1 MSTKEVTLPVKELG
15 RTIEATLPVK
25 EPGREN
31 DDARS
36 ASAAARRLATLGS
49 YFTVLVYLAF
59 CLAPLLFMVL
69 ASLKSDVEIFD
80 PKALFVFTPTFANYQ
95 EVLTGATG
103 AAQAA
108 GSYMGASTGP
118 RALLAS
124 AVITII
130 STGLAIIFGSAAA
143 YGLAR
148 YPFRG
153 NRDLAFFI
161 LSTRMAPPIA
171 FVLPMFLVFKALNL
185 LDTYFVLIIVYTG
198 MNLSFVVWL
207 LRGFFEEIPLELE
220 QSALLDGYGRF
231 DVFRKIAL
239 PLAKPG
245 IIAAAIFSA
254 IFAWNEFLFA
264 AILTADRVRTLPVA
278 ITGFST
284 SMGIRWGAFMAT
296 AAVGV
301 IPIFILTVLL
311 QRHLV
316 RGLTFGAV
324 K

>member
-1 MSTKEVTLPVKELG
+1 MTMREVALKSGTEGPAVEVAPAG
-15 RTIEATLPVK
+15 A
-25 EPGREN
+25 
-31 DDARS
+31 
-36 ASAAARRLATLGS
+36 AAARSLVAIACYLA
-49 YFTVLVYLAF
+49 VLVYLTF

-69 ASLKSDVEIFD
+69 ASLKSDLEIFD
-80 PKALFVFTPTFANYQ
+80 PDALFVFTPTLANYQ
-95 EVLTGATG
+95 EVLTGSTG
-103 AAQAA
+103 EAQAQ

-124 AVITII
+124 AIVTIV
-130 STGLAIIFGSAAA
+130 STALAIVFGSAAA

-148 YPFRG
+148 YRFTG
-153 NRDLAFFI
+153 SRDIAFFI

-198 MNLSFVVWL
+198 MNMSFVVWL
-207 LRGFFEEIPLELE
+207 LRGFFEEIPAELE
-220 QSALLDGYGRF
+220 ESALLDGYGRLR
-231 DVFRKIAL
+231 VFWKIAL

-245 IIAAAIFSA
+245 IVAAAIFSA

-264 AILTADRVRTLPVA
+264 AILTADHVRTLPVA

-296 AAVGV
+296 ATVGIV
-301 IPIFILTVLL
+301 PIFILTVLL

>member
-1 MSTKEVTLPVKELG
+1 MTARELALNANARDDTVEGAKERV
-15 RTIEATLPVK
+15 
-25 EPGREN
+25 
-31 DDARS
+31 
-36 ASAAARRLATLGS
+36 AAARRLVTVGS
-49 YFTVLVYLAF
+49 YVAVLVYLAF
-59 CLAPLLFMVL
+59 CLAPLVFMVL
-69 ASLKSDVEIFD
+69 ASLKSDVDIFD
-80 PKALFVFTPTFANYQ
+80 PHALFRFTPTIANYQ
-95 EVLTGATG
+95 EVLTGSTG

-124 AVITII
+124 AIVTIV
-130 STGLAIIFGSAAA
+130 STVLAIVFGSAAA

-153 NRDLAFFI
+153 SRDLAFFI

-171 FVLPMFLVFKALNL
+171 FVLPMFLVFKMLHL

-198 MNLSFVVWL
+198 MNMSFVVWL
-207 LRGFFEEIPLELE
+207 LRGFFQEIPMELE
-220 QSALLDGYGRF
+220 ESALLDGYGRL

-264 AILTADRVRTLPVA
+264 AILTADNVRTLPVA

>member
-1 MSTKEVTLPVKELG
+1 MTARELALEAPAPDQAFASAKGPV
-15 RTIEATLPVK
+15 
-25 EPGREN
+25 
-31 DDARS
+31 
-36 ASAAARRLATLGS
+36 AAARRLVTIGS
-49 YFTVLVYLAF
+49 YLAVLVYLAF
-59 CLAPLLFMVL
+59 CLAPLVFMVL
-69 ASLKSDVEIFD
+69 ASLKSDVDIFD
-80 PKALFVFTPTFANYQ
+80 PHALFRFTPTLANYQ
-95 EVLTGATG
+95 EVLTGSTG

-124 AVITII
+124 AIVTIV
-130 STGLAIIFGSAAA
+130 STLLAIVFGSAAA

-148 YPFRG
+148 YSFRG
-153 NRDLAFFI
+153 SRDLAFFI

-198 MNLSFVVWL
+198 MNMSFVVWL
-207 LRGFFEEIPLELE
+207 LRGFFQEIPMELE
-220 QSALLDGYGRF
+220 ESALLDGYGRL

-264 AILTADRVRTLPVA
+264 AILTADNVRTLPVA

>member
-1 MSTKEVTLPVKELG
+1 MTTRNLTLGANVRNLAVEVAPAV
-15 RTIEATLPVK
+15 IAV
-25 EPGREN
+25 
-31 DDARS
+31 
-36 ASAAARRLATLGS
+36 ARRLG
-49 YFTVLVYLAF
+49 TVALYLAVLIYLIF

-80 PKALFVFTPTFANYQ
+80 PKALFSFTPTLVNYQ
-95 EVLTGATG
+95 EVLTGSTG

-108 GSYMGASTGP
+108 ASYMGASTGP

-124 AVITII
+124 AVVTII
-130 STGLAIIFGSAAA
+130 STALAIIFGSAAA

-153 NRDLAFFI
+153 SRDLAFFI

-198 MNLSFVVWL
+198 MNMSFVVWL
-207 LRGFFEEIPLELE
+207 LRGFFQEIPIELE
-220 QSALLDGYGRF
+220 QSALLDGYGRL

-264 AILTADRVRTLPVA
+264 AILTADHVRTLPVA

-296 AAVGV
+296 AAVGI

>member
-1 MSTKEVTLPVKELG
+1 MTARSVTLAA
-15 RTIEATLPVK
+15 EAAS
-25 EPGREN
+25 RE
-31 DDARS
+31 DAEARGGP
-36 ASAAARRLATLGS
+36 AAARRLVVIAS
-49 YFTVLVYLAF
+49 YLAVLVYLAF

-69 ASLKSDVEIFD
+69 ASLKSDIEIFD
-80 PKALFVFTPTFANYQ
+80 PKALFNFTPTFTNYQ
-95 EVLTGATG
+95 EVLTGSTG

-124 AVITII
+124 AIVTII
-130 STGLAIIFGSAAA
+130 STALAIVFGSAAA

-148 YPFRG
+148 YSFRG
-153 NRDLAFFI
+153 KRDLAFFI

-171 FVLPMFLVFKALNL
+171 FVLPMFLVFKALDL

-198 MNLSFVVWL
+198 MNMSFVVWL
-207 LRGFFEEIPLELE
+207 LRGFFEEIPVELE
-220 QSALLDGYGRF
+220 QSALLDGYGRL
-231 DVFRKIAL
+231 DVFRRIAL

-264 AILTADRVRTLPVA
+264 AILTADHVRTLPVA

-296 AAVGV
+296 AAVGI

>member
-1 MSTKEVTLPVKELG
+1 VTTQPLVL
-15 RTIEATLPVK
+15 
-25 EPGREN
+25 
-31 DDARS
+31 DDATETALEHPWTS
-36 ASAAARRLATLGS
+36 AQAVRRTSLGHSLGVGAS
-49 YFTVLVYLAF
+49 YVAVFVYIVF
-59 CLAPLLFMVL
+59 CLGPILFMVL
-69 ASLKSDVEIFD
+69 ASLKTDVEIFD
-80 PKALFVFTPTFANYQ
+80 PDKLFAFQPISANYE
-95 EVLTGATG
+95 EVLTGNTG
-103 AAQAA
+103 AAQAV

-118 RALLAS
+118 KALLAS
-124 AVITII
+124 AVVTAA
-130 STGLAIIFGSAAA
+130 STVFALAFGAAAA

-148 YPFRG
+148 YRFKG

-171 FVLPMFLVFKALNL
+171 FVVPMYLLFKTFNL

-207 LRGFFEEIPLELE
+207 LRGFFLEIPIELE
-220 QSALLDGYGRF
+220 ESALLDGYGRLE
-231 DVFRKIAL
+231 VFRRIAL
-239 PLAKPG
+239 PLVKPG
-245 IIAAAIFSA
+245 IIAAGIFSA

-264 AILTADRVRTLPVA
+264 AILTADNVRTVPVA

-296 AAVGV
+296 AAVA
-301 IPIFILTVLL
+301 ILPIFVLTIVL
-311 QRHLV
+311 QRQLV

>member
-1 MSTKEVTLPVKELG
+1 MAMRDVALGEEGATQAVEVAPARAGAAKGLVVIIASYLG
-15 RTIEATLPVK
+15 V
-25 EPGREN
+25 
-31 DDARS
+31 
-36 ASAAARRLATLGS
+36 LA
-49 YFTVLVYLAF
+49 YLAF

-80 PKALFVFTPTFANYQ
+80 PKALFNFTPTLVNYQ
-95 EVLTGATG
+95 EVLTGTTG
-103 AAQAA
+103 AAQAEA
-108 GSYMGASTGP
+108 SYMGASTGP

-124 AVITII
+124 AIVTIV
-130 STGLAIIFGSAAA
+130 STVLAIVFGSAAA

-153 NRDLAFFI
+153 SRDLAFFI

-198 MNLSFVVWL
+198 MNMSFVVWL
-207 LRGFFEEIPLELE
+207 LRGFFQEIPTELE
-220 QSALLDGYGRF
+220 ESALLDGYGRI
-231 DVFRKIAL
+231 DVFRRIAL

-264 AILTADRVRTLPVA
+264 AILTADYVRTLPVA

-284 SMGIRWGAFMAT
+284 SMGIRWGVFMAT

-301 IPIFILTVLL
+301 IPIFVLTLLL

>member
-1 MSTKEVTLPVKELG
+1 MTLRDMAL
-15 RTIEATLPVK
+15 EAEAGSPAVEAATA
-25 EPGREN
+25 G
-31 DDARS
+31 
-36 ASAAARRLATLGS
+36 AAAAKSLVGIACYLA
-49 YFTVLVYLAF
+49 VLVYLAF

-80 PKALFVFTPTFANYQ
+80 PDALFVFTPTLANYQ
-95 EVLTGATG
+95 EVLTGSTG
-103 AAQAA
+103 DAQAQ

-124 AVITII
+124 AIVTIV
-130 STGLAIIFGSAAA
+130 STVLAIVFGSAAA

-148 YPFRG
+148 YRFTG
-153 NRDLAFFI
+153 SRDLAFFI

-171 FVLPMFLVFKALNL
+171 FVLPMFLVFKTFNL

-198 MNLSFVVWL
+198 MNMSFVVWL
-207 LRGFFEEIPLELE
+207 LRGFFEEIPAELE
-220 QSALLDGYGRF
+220 ESALLDGYGRLE
-231 DVFRKIAL
+231 VFRKIAL

-264 AILTADRVRTLPVA
+264 AILTADHVRTLPVA

-296 AAVGV
+296 ATVGL

>member
-1 MSTKEVTLPVKELG
+1 MATRELTLDTAPRDEVLEQTST
-15 RTIEATLPVK
+15 RAAT
-25 EPGREN
+25 
-31 DDARS
+31 
-36 ASAAARRLATLGS
+36 ARRLVTTAS
-49 YFTVLVYLAF
+49 YIAVLTYLAF

-80 PKALFVFTPTFANYQ
+80 PHALLRFTPTFANYQ
-95 EVLTGATG
+95 EVLTGSTG
-103 AAQAA
+103 AAQSA

-124 AVITII
+124 AIVTIA
-130 STGLAIIFGSAAA
+130 STVLAIVFGSAAA

-148 YPFRG
+148 YSFRG
-153 NRDLAFFI
+153 SRDLAFFI

-198 MNLSFVVWL
+198 MNMSFVVWL
-207 LRGFFEEIPLELE
+207 LRGFFQEIPIELE
-220 QSALLDGYGRF
+220 ESALLDGYGRLA
-231 DVFRKIAL
+231 VFRKIAL

-264 AILTADRVRTLPVA
+264 AILTADNVRTLPVA

-296 AAVGV
+296 AAVGI

>member
-1 MSTKEVTLPVKELG
+1 MAMRDVALG
-15 RTIEATLPVK
+15 EGAASQAV
-25 EPGREN
+25 E
-31 DDARS
+31 S
-36 ASAAARRLATLGS
+36 ASVGTGAEKRLVTIASYLG
-49 YFTVLVYLAF
+49 VLTYLAF

-80 PKALFVFTPTFANYQ
+80 PKALFNFTPTLVNYQ

-103 AAQAA
+103 AAQAE

-124 AVITII
+124 AIVTIV
-130 STGLAIIFGSAAA
+130 STLLAIVFGSAAA

-153 NRDLAFFI
+153 SRDLAFFI

-198 MNLSFVVWL
+198 MNMSFVVWL
-207 LRGFFEEIPLELE
+207 LRGFFQEIPTELE
-220 QSALLDGYGRF
+220 ESALLDGYGRV
-231 DVFRKIAL
+231 DVFRRIAL

-264 AILTADRVRTLPVA
+264 AILTADHVRTLPVA

-284 SMGIRWGAFMAT
+284 SMGIRWGVFMAT
-296 AAVGV
+296 AAVGI
-301 IPIFILTVLL
+301 IPIFVLTLLL

>member
-1 MSTKEVTLPVKELG
+1 MTMRGMVL
-15 RTIEATLPVK
+15 EAEAGSPAV
-25 EPGREN
+25 E
-31 DDARS
+31 
-36 ASAAARRLATLGS
+36 AAAGGAAATKGI
-49 YFTVLVYLAF
+49 VAVACYLAVLIYLTF

-80 PKALFVFTPTFANYQ
+80 PDALFVFTPTLANYQ
-95 EVLTGATG
+95 EVLTGSTG
-103 AAQAA
+103 EAQAQ

-124 AVITII
+124 AVVTIV
-130 STGLAIIFGSAAA
+130 STVLAIVFGSAAA

-148 YPFRG
+148 YRFRG
-153 NRDLAFFI
+153 SRDLAFFI

-171 FVLPMFLVFKALNL
+171 FVLPMFLVFKTLNL

-198 MNLSFVVWL
+198 MNMSFVVWL
-207 LRGFFEEIPLELE
+207 LRGFFEEIPAELE
-220 QSALLDGYGRF
+220 ESALLDGYGRLA
-231 DVFRKIAL
+231 VFWKIAL

-264 AILTADRVRTLPVA
+264 AILTADNVRTLPVA

-296 AAVGV
+296 ATVGI

>member
-1 MSTKEVTLPVKELG
+1 MTTRELALDAG
-15 RTIEATLPVK
+15 RPRASVVPD
-25 EPGREN
+25 EPTR
-31 DDARS
+31 
-36 ASAAARRLATLGS
+36 AAAMRRLVTAGCYLAA
-49 YFTVLVYLAF
+49 LVYLVF

-69 ASLKSDVEIFD
+69 ASFKPDVAIFD
-80 PKALFVFTPTFANYQ
+80 PHSLFRFTPTLANYQ
-95 EVLTGATG
+95 EVLTGSTG

-108 GSYMGASTGP
+108 GSYLGASTGP

-124 AVITII
+124 AIVTIV
-130 STGLAIIFGSAAA
+130 STALAIAFGSAAA

-148 YPFRG
+148 YRFRG
-153 NRDLAFFI
+153 SRDLAFFI

-171 FVLPMFLVFKALNL
+171 FVLPMFLVFKTLHL

-198 MNLSFVVWL
+198 MNMSFVVWL
-207 LRGFFEEIPLELE
+207 LRGFFEEIPIELE
-220 QSALLDGYGRF
+220 ESALLDGYGRI

-264 AILTADRVRTLPVA
+264 MILTGDNVRTLPVA

-301 IPIFILTVLL
+301 LPIFILTVLL

>member
-1 MSTKEVTLPVKELG
+1 MRDMAL
-15 RTIEATLPVK
+15 EAEAGSPAV
-25 EPGREN
+25 EA
-31 DDARS
+31 AR
-36 ASAAARRLATLGS
+36 AAAAKSVFAIACYLA
-49 YFTVLVYLAF
+49 VLVYLTF

-80 PKALFVFTPTFANYQ
+80 PDALFVFTPTLANYQ
-95 EVLTGATG
+95 EVLTGSTG
-103 AAQAA
+103 DAQAQ

-124 AVITII
+124 AIVTIV
-130 STGLAIIFGSAAA
+130 STVLAIVFGSAAA

-148 YPFRG
+148 YRFTG
-153 NRDLAFFI
+153 SRDLAFFI

-198 MNLSFVVWL
+198 MNMSFVVWL
-207 LRGFFEEIPLELE
+207 LRGFFEEIPAELE
-220 QSALLDGYGRF
+220 ESALLDGYGRLE
-231 DVFRKIAL
+231 VFRKIAL

-264 AILTADRVRTLPVA
+264 AILTADNVRTLPVA

-296 AAVGV
+296 ATVGV

>member
-1 MSTKEVTLPVKELG
+1 MST
-15 RTIEATLPVK
+15 RNATVAA
-25 EPGREN
+25 
-31 DDARS
+31 DAADHGSAESRS
-36 ASAAARRLATLGS
+36 SAAAARRLIAIAS
-49 YFTVLVYLAF
+49 YLAVFVYLAF
-59 CLAPLLFMVL
+59 CLLPLLFMVM
-69 ASLKSDVEIFD
+69 ASVKSDVDIFD
-80 PKALFVFTPTFANYQ
+80 PKALFHFTPTFANYQ
-95 EVLTGATG
+95 EVLTGSTG

-124 AVITII
+124 AAVTIV
-130 STGLAIIFGSAAA
+130 STVLAIVFGSAAA

-148 YPFRG
+148 YSFRG

-171 FVLPMFLVFKALNL
+171 FVLPMFLVFRTLHV

-198 MNLSFVVWL
+198 MNMSFVVWL
-207 LRGFFEEIPLELE
+207 LRGFFAEIPIELE
-220 QSALLDGYGRF
+220 QSALLDGYGRL
-231 DVFRKIAL
+231 DVFRRIAL
-239 PLAKPG
+239 PLARPG

-264 AILTADRVRTLPVA
+264 AILTSDHVRTLPVA

-296 AAVGV
+296 ATVAV
-301 IPIFILTVLL
+301 IPIFILTVVL

>member
-1 MSTKEVTLPVKELG
+1 MTMRDAALAP
-15 RTIEATLPVK
+15 EAGSQALEEAPA
-25 EPGREN
+25 G
-31 DDARS
+31 AG
-36 ASAAARRLATLGS
+36 AARRLVAIACYLA
-49 YFTVLVYLAF
+49 VLVYLAF

-80 PKALFVFTPTFANYQ
+80 PEALFVFTPTLANYQ
-95 EVLTGATG
+95 EVLTGSTG
-103 AAQAA
+103 EAQAE

-124 AVITII
+124 AIVTIV
-130 STGLAIIFGSAAA
+130 STVLAIVFGSAAA

-148 YPFRG
+148 YRFKG
-153 NRDLAFFI
+153 SRDLAFFI

-198 MNLSFVVWL
+198 MNMSFVVWL
-207 LRGFFEEIPLELE
+207 LRGFFEEIPAELE
-220 QSALLDGYGRF
+220 ESALLDGYGRLE
-231 DVFRKIAL
+231 VFRRIAL

-264 AILTADRVRTLPVA
+264 AILTADNVRTLPVA

-296 AAVGV
+296 AAVGIV
-301 IPIFILTVLL
+301 PIFILTVLL

>member
-1 MSTKEVTLPVKELG
+1 M
-15 RTIEATLPVK
+15 
-25 EPGREN
+25 
-31 DDARS
+31 
-36 ASAAARRLATLGS
+36 
-49 YFTVLVYLAF
+49 LVYLAF

-80 PKALFVFTPTFANYQ
+80 PHALFRFSPTLANYQ
-95 EVLTGATG
+95 EVLTGSTG

-124 AVITII
+124 AIVTIV
-130 STGLAIIFGSAAA
+130 STALAIVFGSAAA

-148 YPFRG
+148 YRFRG
-153 NRDLAFFI
+153 SRDLAFFI

-171 FVLPMFLVFKALNL
+171 FVLPMFLVFKALHL

-198 MNLSFVVWL
+198 MNMSFVVWL
-207 LRGFFEEIPLELE
+207 LRGFFQEIPMELE
-220 QSALLDGYGRF
+220 QSALLDGYGRL

-264 AILTADRVRTLPVA
+264 AILTADNVRTLPVA

>member
-1 MSTKEVTLPVKELG
+1 MTTRELTLDAAP
-15 RTIEATLPVK
+15 RQQIIEEQPRRVAV
-25 EPGREN
+25 
-31 DDARS
+31 
-36 ASAAARRLATLGS
+36 ARRLVVTGS
-49 YFTVLVYLAF
+49 YIAVLVYLAF

-69 ASLKSDVEIFD
+69 ASLKSDVAIFD
-80 PKALFVFTPTFANYQ
+80 PHALFRFTPTFANYQ
-95 EVLTGATG
+95 EVLTGSTG
-103 AAQAA
+103 AAQSAA
-108 GSYMGASTGP
+108 SYMGASTGP

-124 AVITII
+124 AIVTIV
-130 STGLAIIFGSAAA
+130 STALAIVFGSAAA

-148 YPFRG
+148 YSFRG
-153 NRDLAFFI
+153 SRDLAFFI

-198 MNLSFVVWL
+198 MNMSFVVWL
-207 LRGFFEEIPLELE
+207 LRGFFQEIPIELE
-220 QSALLDGYGRF
+220 QSALLDGYGRL

-245 IIAAAIFSA
+245 IIAAVIFSA

-264 AILTADRVRTLPVA
+264 AILTADNVRTLPVA

-296 AAVGV
+296 AAVGIV
-301 IPIFILTVLL
+301 PIFILTVLL

>member
-1 MSTKEVTLPVKELG
+1 MTTRELALDTNG
-15 RTIEATLPVK
+15 PGQVVEAALAP
-25 EPGREN
+25 
-31 DDARS
+31 A
-36 ASAAARRLATLGS
+36 ASARRLVTIGS
-49 YFTVLVYLAF
+49 YLAVLVYLAF

-80 PKALFVFTPTFANYQ
+80 PHALFRFTPTLANYQ
-95 EVLTGATG
+95 EVLTGSTG

-118 RALLAS
+118 RALFAS
-124 AVITII
+124 AVVTII
-130 STGLAIIFGSAAA
+130 STVLAIIFGSAAA

-148 YPFRG
+148 YTFRG
-153 NRDLAFFI
+153 SRDLAFFI

-198 MNLSFVVWL
+198 MNMSFVVWL
-207 LRGFFEEIPLELE
+207 LRGFFQEIPTELE
-220 QSALLDGYGRF
+220 QSALLDGYRRL

-264 AILTADRVRTLPVA
+264 AILTADHVRTLPVA

>member
-1 MSTKEVTLPVKELG
+1 VTARDLTLGEAPAAALERPRTMAQTIRHMST
-15 RTIEATLPVK
+15 RRF
-25 EPGREN
+25 PG
-31 DDARS
+31 AGVS
-36 ASAAARRLATLGS
+36 YVAA
-49 YFTVLVYLAF
+49 FVYILF
-59 CLAPLLFMVL
+59 CLAPILFMVL
-69 ASLKSDVEIFD
+69 ASLKTDVDIFD
-80 PKALFVFTPTFANYQ
+80 PDKLFSFQPISANYE
-95 EVLTGATG
+95 EVLTGNTG
-103 AAQAA
+103 AAQAI

-118 RALLAS
+118 KALLAS
-124 AVITII
+124 AVVTCVSTIFA
-130 STGLAIIFGSAAA
+130 LVFGAAAA

-148 YPFRG
+148 YRFKG

-171 FVLPMFLVFKALNL
+171 FVVPMYLLFKALNL

-207 LRGFFEEIPLELE
+207 LRGFFMEIPIELE
-220 QSALLDGYGRF
+220 ESALLDGYGRLE
-231 DVFRKIAL
+231 VFRRIAL

-245 IIAAAIFSA
+245 IIAAGIFSA

-264 AILTADRVRTLPVA
+264 AILTADTVRTVPVA

-296 AAVGV
+296 AAVA
-301 IPIFILTVLL
+301 ILPIFVLTIVL
-311 QRHLV
+311 QRQLV

>member
-1 MSTKEVTLPVKELG
+1 MTMRDMAL
-15 RTIEATLPVK
+15 EAEAGSPAVEAATA
-25 EPGREN
+25 G
-31 DDARS
+31 
-36 ASAAARRLATLGS
+36 AAAVKSLVAIACYLA
-49 YFTVLVYLAF
+49 VLVYLTF

-80 PKALFVFTPTFANYQ
+80 PDALFVFTPTLANYQ
-95 EVLTGATG
+95 EVLTGSTG
-103 AAQAA
+103 DAQAQ

-124 AVITII
+124 AIVTIV
-130 STGLAIIFGSAAA
+130 STVLAIVFGSAAA

-148 YPFRG
+148 YRFTG
-153 NRDLAFFI
+153 SRDLAFFI

-171 FVLPMFLVFKALNL
+171 FVLPMFLVFKTLNL

-198 MNLSFVVWL
+198 MNMSFVVWL
-207 LRGFFEEIPLELE
+207 LRGFFEEIPAELE
-220 QSALLDGYGRF
+220 ESALLDGYGRLE
-231 DVFRKIAL
+231 VFRKIAL

-264 AILTADRVRTLPVA
+264 AILTADNVRTLPVA

-296 AAVGV
+296 ATVGV

>member
-1 MSTKEVTLPVKELG
+1 MTTRNVTLGTNVRNLAVEVAP
-15 RTIEATLPVK
+15 
-25 EPGREN
+25 
-31 DDARS
+31 
-36 ASAAARRLATLGS
+36 AAIAVARRLGTIAL
-49 YFTVLVYLAF
+49 YLAGLIYLTF

-80 PKALFVFTPTFANYQ
+80 PKALFSFTPTLVNYQ
-95 EVLTGATG
+95 EVLTGSTG

-108 GSYMGASTGP
+108 ASYMGASTGP

-124 AVITII
+124 AVVTII

-153 NRDLAFFI
+153 SRDLAFFI

-171 FVLPMFLVFKALNL
+171 FVLPMFLVFKALNV

-198 MNLSFVVWL
+198 MNMSFVVWL
-207 LRGFFEEIPLELE
+207 LRGFFQEIPIELE
-220 QSALLDGYGRF
+220 QSALLDGYGRL

-264 AILTADRVRTLPVA
+264 AILTADHVRTLPVA

-296 AAVGV
+296 AAVGI

>member
-1 MSTKEVTLPVKELG
+1 M
-15 RTIEATLPVK
+15 
-25 EPGREN
+25 
-31 DDARS
+31 
-36 ASAAARRLATLGS
+36 
-49 YFTVLVYLAF
+49 LVYLTF

-80 PKALFVFTPTFANYQ
+80 PQALFTFTPTLANYQ
-95 EVLTGATG
+95 EVLTGSTG
-103 AAQAA
+103 AAQAQT
-108 GSYMGASTGP
+108 SYMGASTGP

-124 AVITII
+124 AIVTIV
-130 STGLAIIFGSAAA
+130 STVLAIVFGSAAA

-148 YPFRG
+148 YRFRG
-153 NRDLAFFI
+153 SRDLAFFI

-171 FVLPMFLVFKALNL
+171 FVLPMFLVFKALNI
-185 LDTYFVLIIVYTG
+185 LDTYFVLIVVYTG
-198 MNLSFVVWL
+198 MNMSFVVWL
-207 LRGFFEEIPLELE
+207 LRGFFEEIPVELE
-220 QSALLDGYGRF
+220 ESALLDGYGRLE
-231 DVFRKIAL
+231 VFRRIAL

-264 AILTADRVRTLPVA
+264 AILTADNVRTLPVA

-296 AAVGV
+296 ATVGI

>member
-1 MSTKEVTLPVKELG
+1 VVT
-15 RTIEATLPVK
+15 
-25 EPGREN
+25 
-31 DDARS
+31 
-36 ASAAARRLATLGS
+36 RRLVTVACYLG
-49 YFTVLVYLAF
+49 VLVYLTF

-80 PKALFVFTPTFANYQ
+80 PKALFSFTPTLVNYQ
-95 EVLTGATG
+95 EVLTGSTG
-103 AAQAA
+103 AAQAQA
-108 GSYMGASTGP
+108 SYMGASTGP

-124 AVITII
+124 AIVTIV
-130 STGLAIIFGSAAA
+130 STVLAIVFGSAAA
-143 YGLAR
+143 YGFAR

-153 NRDLAFFI
+153 SRNLAFFI

-207 LRGFFEEIPLELE
+207 LRGFFQEIPIELE
-220 QSALLDGYGRF
+220 ESALLDGYGRL
-231 DVFRKIAL
+231 DVFRRIAL

-264 AILTADRVRTLPVA
+264 AILTADNVRTLPVA

-284 SMGIRWGAFMAT
+284 SMGIRWGVFMAT

-301 IPIFILTVLL
+301 VPIFILTVLL

>member
-1 MSTKEVTLPVKELG
+1 MIKDEIQVERRAPAQAEAPQFEGAMARARLAG
-15 RTIEATLPVK
+15 RLAV
-25 EPGREN
+25 
-31 DDARS
+31 
-36 ASAAARRLATLGS
+36 AAAYMAAVS
-49 YFTVLVYLAF
+49 YVAF
-59 CLAPLLFMVL
+59 CLAPILFMVL
-69 ASLKSDVEIFD
+69 ASLKTDVEIFD
-80 PKALFVFTPTFANYQ
+80 PNALFLFHPTAANYE
-95 EVLTGATG
+95 EVLTGRTG

-118 RALLAS
+118 QALLAS
-124 AVITII
+124 LLCTTI
-130 STGLAIIFGSAAA
+130 STVLALVFGATTA

-148 YPFRG
+148 YRFKG
-153 NRDLAFFI
+153 SRDLAFFI

-171 FVLPMFLVFKALNL
+171 FVVPMYLLFKALGL

-207 LRGFFEEIPLELE
+207 LRGFFMEIPIELE
-220 QSALLDGYGRF
+220 ESALLDGYGRL

-245 IIAAAIFSA
+245 IIASGIFSA

-264 AILTADRVRTLPVA
+264 AILTSDTVRTLPVA

-296 AAVGV
+296 ATVAV
-301 IPIFILTVLL
+301 IPIFVLTVFL

>member
-1 MSTKEVTLPVKELG
+1 MMTRNMTL
-15 RTIEATLPVK
+15 EANA
-25 EPGREN
+25 G
-31 DDARS
+31 DRS
-36 ASAAARRLATLGS
+36 GEETSVGAAAARRLVTIAS
-49 YFTVLVYLAF
+49 YLAVLVYLAF

-69 ASLKSDVEIFD
+69 ASFKSDVEIFD
-80 PKALFVFTPTFANYQ
+80 PNALFRFTPTLANYE
-95 EVLTGATG
+95 EVLTGTTG
-103 AAQAA
+103 AAQAE

-124 AVITII
+124 AVVTVI
-130 STGLAIIFGSAAA
+130 STALAIIFGSAAA

-148 YPFRG
+148 YSFKG
-153 NRDLAFFI
+153 SRDLAFFI

-185 LDTYFVLIIVYTG
+185 HDTYFVLIIVYTG

-207 LRGFFEEIPLELE
+207 LRGFFREIPIELE
-220 QSALLDGYGRF
+220 QSALLDGYGRL

-264 AILTADRVRTLPVA
+264 AILTADHVRTLAVA
-278 ITGFST
+278 ISGFST
-284 SMGIRWGAFMAT
+284 SMGVRWGAFLAT
-296 AAVGV
+296 AAVGI
-301 IPIFILTVLL
+301 IPIFVLTVLL

>member
-1 MSTKEVTLPVKELG
+1 MTT
-15 RTIEATLPVK
+15 RNATLGTNVRNLAVEVAP
-25 EPGREN
+25 
-31 DDARS
+31 
-36 ASAAARRLATLGS
+36 AAIAVARRLGTIAL
-49 YFTVLVYLAF
+49 YLAGLIYLTF

-80 PKALFVFTPTFANYQ
+80 PKALFSFTPTLVNYQ
-95 EVLTGATG
+95 EVLTGSTG

-108 GSYMGASTGP
+108 ASYMGASTGP

-124 AVITII
+124 AVVTII
-130 STGLAIIFGSAAA
+130 STALAIIFGSAAA

-153 NRDLAFFI
+153 SRDLAFFI

-198 MNLSFVVWL
+198 MNMSFVVWL
-207 LRGFFEEIPLELE
+207 LRGFFQEIPIELE

-264 AILTADRVRTLPVA
+264 AILTADHVRTLPVA

-296 AAVGV
+296 AAVGI

>member
-1 MSTKEVTLPVKELG
+1 MTMRDIALET
-15 RTIEATLPVK
+15 
-25 EPGREN
+25 
-31 DDARS
+31 DAG
-36 ASAAARRLATLGS
+36 ASAIQAAHVGAVAARRLVTVAS
-49 YFTVLVYLAF
+49 YLAVLVYLTF

-80 PKALFVFTPTFANYQ
+80 PKALFSFTPTLVNYQ
-95 EVLTGATG
+95 EVLTGSTG
-103 AAQAA
+103 AAQAQA
-108 GSYMGASTGP
+108 SYMGASTGP

-124 AVITII
+124 AIVTIV
-130 STGLAIIFGSAAA
+130 STVLAIVFGSAAA

-153 NRDLAFFI
+153 SRNLAFFI

-207 LRGFFEEIPLELE
+207 LRGFFQEIPIELE
-220 QSALLDGYGRF
+220 ESALLDGYGRL
-231 DVFRKIAL
+231 DVFRRIAL

-264 AILTADRVRTLPVA
+264 AILTADNVRTLPVA

-284 SMGIRWGAFMAT
+284 SMGIRWGVFMAT

-301 IPIFILTVLL
+301 VPIFILTVLL

>member
-1 MSTKEVTLPVKELG
+1 MATRERRIAADPRERIIEEAPA
-15 RTIEATLPVK
+15 RTV
-25 EPGREN
+25 
-31 DDARS
+31 
-36 ASAAARRLATLGS
+36 AARRLIAVGS
-49 YFTVLVYLAF
+49 YIAVVIYLAF

-80 PKALFVFTPTFANYQ
+80 PNALFRFTPTLANYQ
-95 EVLTGATG
+95 EGLTGSTG
-103 AAQAA
+103 AAQA
-108 GSYMGASTGP
+108 GSYLGASTGP

-124 AVITII
+124 AVVTIM
-130 STGLAIIFGSAAA
+130 STLLAVVFGSAAA

-148 YPFRG
+148 YSFRG
-153 NRDLAFFI
+153 SRNLAFFV
-161 LSTRMAPPIA
+161 LSKRMAPPIA
-171 FVLPMFLVFKALNL
+171 FVLPMFLVFKAFNL

-198 MNLSFVVWL
+198 MNMSFVVWL
-207 LRGFFEEIPLELE
+207 LRGFFEEIPVELE
-220 QSALLDGYGRF
+220 ESALLDGYGRL
-231 DVFRKIAL
+231 DVFWRIAL

-264 AILTADRVRTLPVA
+264 AILTADNVRTLPVA

>member
-1 MSTKEVTLPVKELG
+1 MTTRDLALDAPPRAAEQAG
-15 RTIEATLPVK
+15 RGSATHSLITT
-25 EPGREN
+25 
-31 DDARS
+31 
-36 ASAAARRLATLGS
+36 ASYIAA
-49 YFTVLVYLAF
+49 VVYIVF
-59 CLAPLLFMVL
+59 CLAPILFMVL
-69 ASLKSDVEIFD
+69 ASLKSDIEIFD
-80 PKALFVFTPTFANYQ
+80 PKTLFVFHPTLVNYE
-95 EVLTGATG
+95 EVLTGSTG
-103 AAQAA
+103 AAQAE

-118 RALLAS
+118 KALLSS
-124 AVITII
+124 AIVTLV
-130 STGLAIIFGSAAA
+130 STVLAIVFGAAAA

-148 YPFRG
+148 YRFKG
-153 NRDLAFFI
+153 SRDLAFFI

-171 FVLPMFLVFKALNL
+171 FVLPMFLLFKTFGL

-207 LRGFFEEIPLELE
+207 LRGFFSEIPFELE
-220 QSALLDGYGRF
+220 ESALLDGYGRL

-264 AILTADRVRTLPVA
+264 AILTADNVRTLPVA

-296 AAVGV
+296 AAVGI
-301 IPIFILTVLL
+301 IPIFILTVVL

>member
-1 MSTKEVTLPVKELG
+1 MTMRDLTL
-15 RTIEATLPVK
+15 EAEAGSPAV
-25 EPGREN
+25 
-31 DDARS
+31 
-36 ASAAARRLATLGS
+36 AAAPAGTAAAKRVVAVAC
-49 YFTVLVYLAF
+49 YFAVLVYLTF

-80 PKALFVFTPTFANYQ
+80 PDALFVFSPTLANYQ
-95 EVLTGATG
+95 EVLTGSTG
-103 AAQAA
+103 AAQAQ

-124 AVITII
+124 AIVTIV
-130 STGLAIIFGSAAA
+130 STVLAIIFGSAAA

-148 YPFRG
+148 YRFRG
-153 NRDLAFFI
+153 SRDLAFFI

-171 FVLPMFLVFKALNL
+171 FVLPMFLVFKTLNL
-185 LDTYFVLIIVYTG
+185 LDTYVVLIIVYTG
-198 MNLSFVVWL
+198 MNMSFVVWL
-207 LRGFFEEIPLELE
+207 LRGFFDEIPPELE
-220 QSALLDGYGRF
+220 ESALLDGYGRLE
-231 DVFRKIAL
+231 VFWKIAL

-264 AILTADRVRTLPVA
+264 AILTADNVRTLPVA

-296 AAVGV
+296 ATVGV

>member
-1 MSTKEVTLPVKELG
+1 MTMQDVSANARNEAIERAPVG
-15 RTIEATLPVK
+15 T
-25 EPGREN
+25 
-31 DDARS
+31 
-36 ASAAARRLATLGS
+36 AAARRLVTIAS
-49 YFTVLVYLAF
+49 YLAVLVYLTF

-69 ASLKSDVEIFD
+69 ASLKSDIEIFD
-80 PKALFVFTPTFANYQ
+80 PRALFTFSPTLANYR
-95 EVLTGATG
+95 EVLTGSTG
-103 AAQAA
+103 AEQAA

-118 RALLAS
+118 RALFAS
-124 AVITII
+124 AIVTII
-130 STGLAIIFGSAAA
+130 STVLAIMFGSAAA

-148 YPFRG
+148 YKFRG

-171 FVLPMFLVFKALNL
+171 FVLPMFLVFKALDL
-185 LDTYFVLIIVYTG
+185 LDTYFVLILVYTG
-198 MNLSFVVWL
+198 MNTSFVVWL
-207 LRGFFEEIPLELE
+207 LRGFFEEIPMELE
-220 QSALLDGYGRF
+220 QSAYLDGYGRF

-264 AILTADRVRTLPVA
+264 AILTADHVRTLPVA

-296 AAVGV
+296 AAVGI

>member
-1 MSTKEVTLPVKELG
+1 MTAQEL
-15 RTIEATLPVK
+15 ILDEA
-25 EPGREN
+25 PGTALEHPWTPAETVRRPTTRRFLGVG
-31 DDARS
+31 ATYV
-36 ASAAARRLATLGS
+36 AAFA
-49 YFTVLVYLAF
+49 YIVF
-59 CLAPLLFMVL
+59 CLGPILFMVL
-69 ASLKSDVEIFD
+69 ASLKTDVDIFD
-80 PKALFVFTPTFANYQ
+80 PDKLFNFQAISANYE
-95 EVLTGATG
+95 EVLTGNTG

-118 RALLAS
+118 KALLAS
-124 AVITII
+124 AVVTGASTIFA
-130 STGLAIIFGSAAA
+130 LVFGAAAA

-148 YPFRG
+148 YRFKG

-171 FVLPMFLVFKALNL
+171 FVVPMYLLFKALNL
-185 LDTYFVLIIVYTG
+185 LDTYFVLIVVYTG

-207 LRGFFEEIPLELE
+207 LRGFFLEIPIELE
-220 QSALLDGYGRF
+220 ESALLDGYGRLE
-231 DVFRKIAL
+231 VFRRIAL

-245 IIAAAIFSA
+245 IIAAGIFSA

-264 AILTADRVRTLPVA
+264 AILTADNVRTLPVA

-296 AAVGV
+296 AAVALL
-301 IPIFILTVLL
+301 PIFILTIVL
-311 QRHLV
+311 QRQLV

>member
-1 MSTKEVTLPVKELG
+1 MTTRNLTLGANVRNLAVEVAPAV
-15 RTIEATLPVK
+15 IAV
-25 EPGREN
+25 
-31 DDARS
+31 
-36 ASAAARRLATLGS
+36 ARRLG
-49 YFTVLVYLAF
+49 TVALYLAVLIYLIF

-80 PKALFVFTPTFANYQ
+80 PKALFSFTPTLVNYQ
-95 EVLTGATG
+95 EVLTGSTG

-108 GSYMGASTGP
+108 ASYMGASTGP

-124 AVITII
+124 AVVTII
-130 STGLAIIFGSAAA
+130 STALAIIFGSAAA

-153 NRDLAFFI
+153 SRDLAFFI

-198 MNLSFVVWL
+198 MNMSFVVWL
-207 LRGFFEEIPLELE
+207 LRGFFQEIPIELE
-220 QSALLDGYGRF
+220 QSALLDGYGRL

-264 AILTADRVRTLPVA
+264 AILTADHVRTLPVD
-278 ITGFST
+278 G
-284 SMGIRWGAFMAT
+284 G
-296 AAVGV
+296 
-301 IPIFILTVLL
+301 
-311 QRHLV
+311 
-316 RGLTFGAV
+316 
-324 K
+324 

>member
-1 MSTKEVTLPVKELG
+1 MAMRDVALREEAASPAVEGAPTSAGTAKRLVTIASYLG
-15 RTIEATLPVK
+15 V
-25 EPGREN
+25 
-31 DDARS
+31 
-36 ASAAARRLATLGS
+36 LA
-49 YFTVLVYLAF
+49 YLAF

-80 PKALFVFTPTFANYQ
+80 PKALFNFTPTLVNYQ
-95 EVLTGATG
+95 EVLTGTTG
-103 AAQAA
+103 AAQAEA
-108 GSYMGASTGP
+108 SYMGASTGP

-124 AVITII
+124 AIVTLV
-130 STGLAIIFGSAAA
+130 STVLAIVFGSAAA

-153 NRDLAFFI
+153 SRDLAFFI

-198 MNLSFVVWL
+198 MNMSFVVWL
-207 LRGFFEEIPLELE
+207 LRGFFREIPTELE
-220 QSALLDGYGRF
+220 ESALLDGYGRI
-231 DVFRKIAL
+231 DVFRRIAL

-264 AILTADRVRTLPVA
+264 AILTADHVRTLPVA

-284 SMGIRWGAFMAT
+284 SMGIRWGVFMAT
-296 AAVGV
+296 ATVAA
-301 IPIFILTVLL
+301 IPIFVLTLLL

>member
-1 MSTKEVTLPVKELG
+1 M
-15 RTIEATLPVK
+15 
-25 EPGREN
+25 
-31 DDARS
+31 
-36 ASAAARRLATLGS
+36 AAFA
-49 YFTVLVYLAF
+49 YIVF
-59 CLAPLLFMVL
+59 CLGPILFMVL
-69 ASLKSDVEIFD
+69 ASLKTDVDIFD
-80 PKALFVFTPTFANYQ
+80 PDKLFNFQAISANYE
-95 EVLTGATG
+95 EVLTGNTG

-118 RALLAS
+118 KALLAS
-124 AVITII
+124 AVVTGASTIFA
-130 STGLAIIFGSAAA
+130 LVFGAAAA

-148 YPFRG
+148 YRFKG

-171 FVLPMFLVFKALNL
+171 FVVPMYLLFKALNL
-185 LDTYFVLIIVYTG
+185 LDTYFVLIVVYTG

-207 LRGFFEEIPLELE
+207 LRGFFLEIPIELE
-220 QSALLDGYGRF
+220 ESALLDGYGRLE
-231 DVFRKIAL
+231 VFRRIAL

-245 IIAAAIFSA
+245 IIAAGIFSA

-264 AILTADRVRTLPVA
+264 AILTADNVRTLPVA

-296 AAVGV
+296 AAVA
-301 IPIFILTVLL
+301 ILPIFILTIVL
-311 QRHLV
+311 QRQLV

>member
-1 MSTKEVTLPVKELG
+1 MTTRNVTLGANVRNLAVEVAPVA
-15 RTIEATLPVK
+15 IAV
-25 EPGREN
+25 
-31 DDARS
+31 
-36 ASAAARRLATLGS
+36 ARRLETIAL
-49 YFTVLVYLAF
+49 YLAAFIYLTF

-80 PKALFVFTPTFANYQ
+80 PKALFSFTPTFVNYQ
-95 EVLTGATG
+95 EVLTGSTG

-108 GSYMGASTGP
+108 ASYMGASTGP
-118 RALLAS
+118 RALFAS
-124 AVITII
+124 AVVTII
-130 STGLAIIFGSAAA
+130 STALAIVFGSAAA

-153 NRDLAFFI
+153 SRDLAFFI

-198 MNLSFVVWL
+198 MNMSFVVWL
-207 LRGFFEEIPLELE
+207 LRGFFQEIPIELE
-220 QSALLDGYGRF
+220 QSALLDGYGRL

-264 AILTADRVRTLPVA
+264 AILTADHVRTLPVA

-296 AAVGV
+296 AAVGI